1 MKMASV
7 GDVKEKVQRILSNA
21 LGSVRIDKDGDF
33 VITYNSSITYV
44 EVEKFGKE
52 SVRVTFRTPLVR
64 NVEITPEVYKWVAT
78 EGQTYWFGSCR
89 VFLPEGK
96 TTGMVVMEH
105 TILADDLDES
115 ELVNAMAMMSI
126 AGDEVDNKIRDL
138 FGGELCGNE
147 EY

>member
-1 MKMASV
+1 MASV

-21 LGSVRIDKDGDF
+21 LGSVRIDKDGDC
-33 VITYNSSITYV
+33 VITYISSITYV

-52 SVRVTFRTPLVR
+52 RVRVTFRTPLVR

-78 EGQTYWFGSCR
+78 EGQNYWFGSCR

-147 EY
+147 ED

>member
-1 MKMASV
+1 MASV
-7 GDVKEKVQRILSNA
+7 ADVKEKVQRILSNA
-21 LGSVRIDKDGDF
+21 LGSVRIDKDGDY
-33 VITYNSSITYV
+33 VITYNSSVTFV

-64 NVEITPEVYKWVAT
+64 NVELTPEVFKWVAT

-89 VFLPEGK
+89 VVMTEGK
-96 TTGMVVMEH
+96 NTGVVAMEH

-126 AGDEVDNKIRDL
+126 AGDDLDNIIRDL
-138 FGGELCGNE
+138 FGGDLYGNE
-147 EY
+147 ED

>member
-52 SVRVTFRTPLVR
+52 SVRVTFRTP
-64 NVEITPEVYKWVAT
+64 
-78 EGQTYWFGSCR
+78 
-89 VFLPEGK
+89 
-96 TTGMVVMEH
+96 
-105 TILADDLDES
+105 
-115 ELVNAMAMMSI
+115 
-126 AGDEVDNKIRDL
+126 
-138 FGGELCGNE
+138 
-147 EY
+147 